1 MAPQPDP
8 QHRLFTDLSFSAFE
22 AGHYPASLSAASRA
36 VASAPH
42 CPRSLW
48 AYACALQV
56 AGNEAEADAAYRHL
70 ISLGPRR
77 ISASC
82 CCRHKA
88 HARGLV
94 ADCFLHLSLSLKALG
109 HIPGGDDA
117 FEEHLNLRGPGCYS
131 IYRLES
137 LPARISMIRARRPVV

>member
-8 QHRLFTDLSFSAFE
+8 QHRLFTDLAFSAFE

-36 VASAPH
+36 VESAPH

-56 AGNEAEADAAYRHL
+56 AGNQEEATAAYRQ
-70 ISLGPRR
+70 IIGLGIRR
-77 ISASC
+77 VSTSC

-88 HARGLV
+88 HARGLI
-94 ADCFLHLSLSLKALG
+94 ADAYLHLSLSFKDSGYGLASKQ
-109 HIPGGDDA
+109 A
-117 FEEHLNLRGPGCYS
+117 FVEHLDRRGPGCCS
-131 IYRLES
+131 IYCLDA
-137 LPARISMIRARRPVV
+137 LPDHTSAIRARRPVV

>member
-1 MAPQPDP
+1 VAPQPDP
-8 QHRLFTDLSFSAFE
+8 QHRLFTDLAFSAFE

-56 AGNEAEADAAYRHL
+56 TGNQAEAGAAYRHL
-70 ISLGPRR
+70 VSLGMRR

-82 CCRHKA
+82 CCHHKA
-88 HARGLV
+88 HARGLI
-94 ADCFLHLSLSLKALG
+94 ADSFLHLSLSLQESG
-109 HIPGGDDA
+109 HVLASKDA
-117 FEEHLNLRGPGCYS
+117 FEEHLDLRGPGCYS
-131 IYRLES
+131 IYRLEA
-137 LPARISMIRARRPVV
+137 LPGHTSAIQARRPVV

>member
-8 QHRLFTDLSFSAFE
+8 QHRLFTDLAFSAFE

-36 VASAPH
+36 VESAPQ

-56 AGNEAEADAAYRHL
+56 AGNQEEAAAAYRVL
-70 ISLGPRR
+70 LSFGVRR

-82 CCRHKA
+82 CCHHKA
-88 HARGLV
+88 HARGLI
-94 ADCFLHLSLSLKALG
+94 ADTYLHLSLSLKDSGYVLASK
-109 HIPGGDDA
+109 DA
-117 FEEHLNLRGPGCYS
+117 FEEHLDLRGPGCYS
-131 IYRLES
+131 IYRLEA
-137 LPARISMIRARRPVV
+137 LPERTSAIQARRPVV

>member
-1 MAPQPDP
+1 VAKQPDP
-8 QHRLFTDLSFSAFE
+8 QHRLFTDLAFSAFE
-22 AGHYPASLSAASRA
+22 AGHYPAALSAASRA
-36 VASAPH
+36 VASSPH

-56 AGNEAEADAAYRHL
+56 AGNQAEAGAAYGRL
-70 ISLGPRR
+70 IGLGMHR

-94 ADCFLHLSLSLKALG
+94 ADCFLHLSLSLKASG
-109 HIPGGDDA
+109 HVTASRDA
-117 FEEHLNLRGPGCYS
+117 FIAHLDLRGPGCYS
-131 IYRLES
+131 VYRMAA
-137 LPARISMIRARRPVV
+137 LPERISAIKARRPVV